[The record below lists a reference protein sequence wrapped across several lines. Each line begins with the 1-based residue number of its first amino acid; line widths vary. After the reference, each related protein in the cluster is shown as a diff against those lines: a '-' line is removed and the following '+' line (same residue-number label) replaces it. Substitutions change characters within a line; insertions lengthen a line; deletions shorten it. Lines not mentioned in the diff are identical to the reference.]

1 MDQRAYLKIIEDSR
15 EHLFLRAFIQLGD
28 FKIANQILEEILNI
42 SLKVARKI
50 RGEHQLIILLYRLLL
65 YRCNQITA
73 QQKAGPGVRQVILH
87 NNLWI
92 LSECPNLTDTIKV
105 LIEKINLLPEI
116 LRCVL
121 IYYYFDKREERIIGP
136 LLGMSEKKVRRALL
150 QARSILIRNLVQDG
164 RELQYFGSDTSGQGV
179 APQKTKEKNYD
190 ETMHQWLI
198 KALQELHAELD
209 LNRMEILEMTDK
221 LMGQNAIVLDRE
233 EKRLLHKVR
242 WKQIFMFIKKRLLK
256 IMLKIIWVCVI
267 VFAFIFA
274 YVYLSGL

>member
-28 FKIANQILEEILNI
+28 FKMANQILEEVLNI
-42 SLKVARKI
+42 SLKVASKI

-65 YRCNQITA
+65 YRCDQITA
-73 QQKAGPGVRQVILH
+73 QQKAGPGIRQVILH

-190 ETMHQWLI
+190 KIMHQWLI